1 MVIST
6 SGSSQVHIKMYIG
19 VDLGGTKTESII
31 LDNKGNELERI
42 RKSTPKNY
50 NGTLDIVCELVNY
63 LEDKY
68 KSKCSV
74 GVGSPGALSFEND
87 CIKGGNSTWL
97 NNRPLKKDLELRLN
111 RNIFLENDANCFAL
125 SESIDGAGKNDDVVF
140 GVIIGT
146 GVGGGLVINNKIING
161 HNNITGEWGHNQ
173 MPLGSNDK
181 WNRHDCYCGK
191 KGCIETFLSG
201 PGFSRH
207 FYDMFKINLDAKIIQ
222 DNANNGDEKS
232 LEFISQYLDYLARGL
247 SQVINIVDPGA
258 IVLGGGVSNMKQIY
272 ENINPKLKKYVFSD
286 AVNTKV
292 LKHIHGDSSGVR
304 GAADLGRS
312 GELNQ

>member
-1 MVIST
+1 MLFRS
-6 SGSSQVHIKMYIG
+6 
-19 VDLGGTKTESII
+19 
-31 LDNKGNELERI
+31 I

-286 AVNTKV
+286 TVNTKV